1 MPRARRSATAIAITV
16 CLALTLAACS
26 GRRETGSSGTTSR
39 KGVKGGTLRIVN
51 VADVDSLDPAAAYAA
66 SSWSLGRL
74 YLRTLYSWDSTRPGD
89 DIATPVPDLADGP
102 PIVSGD
108 RLTYTFR
115 LRHGVRYAPPVNRQV
130 AAADFVYALERQLRG
145 RQPAHRYAWM
155 IKGTREFA
163 ARKARRISGIVA
175 VDTQTLRITLVKPA
189 PDLLS
194 IVALPFFAPVPGE
207 YASRSSVGAGYS
219 KRVVGSGPY
228 TLGAYA
234 PGKAITFVRNKN
246 WNPTTD
252 PLRKAWVDKVEV
264 RIGENPNGVQA
275 AIEQHDADL
284 NGDAIPPPN
293 DDLQRLATD
302 PGLQSQ
308 LGIKSTGCF
317 RYLSLQ
323 TDAGPTAKLEVRQAL
338 NLAVDKQALL
348 DAIGGRFAGTVAST
362 ILPPSVLG
370 HIKYDLFETSG
381 YKGDVDRARALL
393 ARAGYPHGFTLNY
406 VGESTGQGPAVT
418 QALRQSLARVGI
430 KLRVKAYR
438 GTERYRRSLRL
449 PAKKNEH
456 HMGFARWCPDWPG
469 DSARSVL
476 AALLDGR
483 VINPTANNNYGNY
496 DNPKVNQLI
505 DQALMEPSSE
515 RRTALWGRADRMAME
530 DAVWVPLVWD
540 RQTFFWSYRVQ
551 NWRYSPWVANPDYAN
566 LWLDPYT
573 P

>member
-1 MPRARRSATAIAITV
+1 MPRARRTVAALALGV
-16 CLALTLAACS
+16 CLVLALAGCS
-26 GRRETGSSGTTSR
+26 ARRPADSGGTSR

-51 VADVDSLDPAAAYAA
+51 VADVDSLDPATAYAA
-66 SSWSLGRL
+66 SSWALGRL
-74 YLRTLYSWDSTRPGD
+74 YLRTLYSWDSTLPGD
-89 DIATPVPDLADGP
+89 DIATPVPDIADGP
-102 PIVSGD
+102 PTLSSD

-115 LRHGVRYAPPVNRQV
+115 LRRGVRYAPPVNRQV
-130 AAADFVYALERQLRG
+130 VAADFVAALTRQLRG

-155 IKGTREFA
+155 IKGAREFA
-163 ARKARRISGIVA
+163 AGKARRISGMVA
-175 VDTQTLRITLVKPA
+175 VGGRVLRVTLVKPA
-189 PDLLS
+189 PDFLS
-194 IVALPFFAPVPGE
+194 IVALPFFAPVPAE
-207 YASRSSVGAGYS
+207 FASRSSVGAGYS
-219 KRVVGSGPY
+219 KRVIGSGPY
-228 TLGAYA
+228 TLEGYA
-234 PGKAITFVRNKN
+234 PGKTITFVRNKN
-246 WNPTTD
+246 WDPATD
-252 PLRKAWVDKVEV
+252 PLRRAWPDKIEV
-264 RIGENPNGVQA
+264 RVGEDPTGVQK

-302 PGLQSQ
+302 PSLQSQ

-323 TDAGPTAKLEVRQAL
+323 TDAGPTAKLDVRRAL

-348 DAIGGRFAGTVAST
+348 DAIGGRFAGTIAST

-370 HIKYDLFETSG
+370 HVQYDLFETSG
-381 YKGDVDRARALL
+381 YKGDVDRAKALL
-393 ARAGYPHGFTLNY
+393 AKAGYPHGLTLNY

-418 QALRQSLARVGI
+418 SALRQSLARVGI
-430 KLRVKAYR
+430 KLRVKAYP
-438 GTERYRRSLRL
+438 GPQRYTRSLRL

-456 HMGFARWCPDWPG
+456 HIGFARWCPDWPG

-483 VINPTANNNYGNY
+483 VINPTANNNYGDY
-496 DNPKVNQLI
+496 DNPKVDQLI
-505 DQALMEPSSE
+505 DQALLEPDLE
-515 RRTALWGRADRMAME
+515 RRTALWGQADRLAME
-530 DAVWVPLVWD
+530 DAAWVPLVWD

-566 LWLDPYT
+566 LWLDPYS